1 MKESNVITGF
11 ETTGIWPL
19 NTEKYDK
26 SRFDIHLFEKYQ
38 EWADSGKPELDW
50 ASYTNTTQEPSTVH
64 FKNLSES
71 NISLDK
77 SPIIKNQSSS
87 RESSTSH
94 QSEDHTYLQDVLKV
108 LGPYPFDCPPGFK
121 WVPAGWKLEPIQNQS
136 NENRMNTSQPNSV
149 QNTSFEELFLDKIKP
164 LKKSPQKKRRNINL
178 SAAVISDRKLLQQL
192 EDKESQKEK
201 GRNLRKK
208 KGAKCTGK
216 VDVSESS
223 NSEEESEQED
233 DKDDNDDCKF
243 TNIQEPKDITD
254 APKILH
260 ATWKRLAP
268 PVNKD
273 NFKDYYYA
281 VICID

>member
-1 MKESNVITGF
+1 M
-11 ETTGIWPL
+11 WPL
-19 NTEKYDK
+19 NKEKYDK
-26 SRFDIHLFEKYQ
+26 SRFEICLFEKYQ
-38 EWADSGKPELDW
+38 KWVESGKPELDW

-64 FKNLSES
+64 FKNHCES
-71 NISLDK
+71 KISLDK
-77 SPIIKNQSSS
+77 SAIIKNQSCQ
-87 RESSTSH
+87 SSTSH
-94 QSEDHTYLQDVLKV
+94 QSEDNTYSQEVLKV
-108 LGPYPFDCPPGFK
+108 LGPYSFNCPSGFK
-121 WVPAGWKLEPIQNQS
+121 WVPAGWKLEQIQNQS
-136 NENRMNTSQPNSV
+136 NENGMNTWQPNSV
-149 QNTSFEELFLDKIKP
+149 QNTGTEKLFLDKIKP
-164 LKKSPQKKRRNINL
+164 LKKSPQNKSHKINL
-178 SAAVISDRKLLQQL
+178 SAAVIIDTKLLQQL
-192 EDKESQKEK
+192 EDKESENKK

-208 KGAKCTGK
+208 KGGKCTGK